1 LEWPPKKGVFKNVY
15 TPGSV
20 VKLWHEEAMRAEESI
35 EEGEE
40 RGGGWRNKI
49 FDVPLAAS

>member
-1 LEWPPKKGVFKNVY
+1 MY

-20 VKLWHEEAMRAEESI
+20 VKVWHEEAMRAEEAV

-40 RGGGWRNKI
+40 RGGGWRNDI
-49 FDVPLAAS
+49 FDVPLAAF